1 MKPFEFII
9 PGPPL
14 SHQTKNRVRLQAWKR
29 GVRNIAR
36 KKWIQRKQH
45 GPVAHEV
52 SVEVI
57 YFYDT
62 TSPDVD
68 NMVKPIQ
75 DALLGL
81 IYKDDRQV
89 MNTTGRKRNIN
100 KALRIRGISAV
111 MARGFVSGDDFVYV
125 KITQERDLTRLD

>member
-1 MKPFEFII
+1 MASAKSA
-9 PGPPL
+9 L
-14 SHQTKNRVRLQAWKR
+14 
-29 GVRNIAR
+29 
-36 KKWIQRKQH
+36 
-45 GPVAHEV
+45 PVTHEV

-81 IYKDDRQV
+81 IYEDDRQV
-89 MNTTGRKRNIN
+89 VHASGRKRNIN
-100 KALRIRGISAV
+100 KPLRIRGISAV

-125 KITQERDLTRLD
+125 KVTREKDLTRLD